1 MNSRVTESNATDA
14 HDIATDTAAV
24 SAPDVAPTP
33 SVAGDADAARTDRH
47 GAVWAALLANPG
59 GSATAVGAEA
69 GISRVSASKILN
81 ELEAEGRV
89 TRTAGGH
96 DGRGRTPDR
105 WFPVVSDAD
114 NGAADECGSDS
125 VSDAPVGSPATGA
138 VAAPDTPDTDD
149 NTDDNAEADAD
160 GAATVGV
167 FTTTTDAAPA
177 DLPDDNAPDTVTGDS
192 AASEF
197 VSTDDFD
204 ASGPAGEEI
213 LVGVPGDES
222 DSTPDLSPAAVPAFA
237 VTAPTGEADEEETA
251 AESPQVVDPAWTRAR
266 AELLELADLL
276 TGAVAEMDG
285 EGDRVMALGRL
296 EMFIAKSAQAHRN
309 ARAVLTGVTTARP
322 GSTRGTDSRSGGATG
337 TAAVRPG
344 ALRDR
349 VLAHLTEHPG
359 KDFTPYEIGRVL
371 DSSSG
376 AVANALDRLVSL
388 GQAELTCERPRRFTV
403 AAGQGA

>member
-1 MNSRVTESNATDA
+1 M
-14 HDIATDTAAV
+14 
-24 SAPDVAPTP
+24 
-33 SVAGDADAARTDRH
+33 
-47 GAVWAALLANPG
+47 WAALLANPG

-114 NGAADECGSDS
+114 NGAADGSGSDS
-125 VSDAPVGSPATGA
+125 VSDAPVGSPATGG
-138 VAAPDTPDTDD
+138 VAAPDTP
-149 NTDDNAEADAD
+149 NPDAD
-160 GAATVGV
+160 GAATVGA
-167 FTTTTDAAPA
+167 FATTADVAPV

-197 VSTDDFD
+197 VSIDDFD
-204 ASGPAGEEI
+204 ASPAGEEI
-213 LVGVPGDES
+213 LVGVPGAES
-222 DSTPDLSPAAVPAFA
+222 DSTPDFSPASVPASA
-237 VTAPTGEADEEETA
+237 VTDPTGEADEEETA

-285 EGDRVMALGRL
+285 DGDRVMALGRL

-309 ARAVLTGVTTARP
+309 ARAVLTGVATGRP
-322 GSTRGTDSRSGGATG
+322 GPTRGTDSRSGGATG

-349 VLAHLTEHPG
+349 VLAHLTEYPG
-359 KDFTPYEIGRVL
+359 KDFTPYEVGRVL